1 MACIIYEVKTA
12 PWHRAPLMQTN
23 THNPISLTAERL
35 LASDKVTGMIMLFLE
50 LLIDLDMPEALQVA
64 AVNAQTTAKMVER
77 DLLEALNMANI
88 IYDGRWSHAP
98 EHILAL
104 AASFG
109 WSIED
114 ADLNGHSRDR
124 VGTTQIQS
132 QASEPVSD
140 DGDEVM
146 DVLLEDNS
154 DEYDLSHYDG
164 WSY

>member
-1 MACIIYEVKTA
+1 
-12 PWHRAPLMQTN
+12 MQTN

-64 AVNAQTTAKMVER
+64 AVNAQTSAKMVER

-88 IYDGRWSHAP
+88 IYDGRWSQAP

>member
-1 MACIIYEVKTA
+1 
-12 PWHRAPLMQTN
+12 MQTN

-64 AVNAQTTAKMVER
+64 AVNAQTSAKLVER

-114 ADLNGHSRDR
+114 ANSNGHSRDR

-132 QASEPVSD
+132 QASEPVFD

-154 DEYDLSHYDG
+154 DDLDREVLYELYSHYDG